1 MVLPDGRVLS
11 DPTNTE
17 IADATGG
24 WIDPDRDEFDVVIVG
39 SGPAGLSAAVY
50 GASEGLETLVVD
62 EGGVGGQASSSSLIR
77 NYLGFPRGV
86 SGRRLAEQAYEQA
99 WVFGGYYVAHAQGG
113 ASLSR
118 DRRAGWQVILS

>member
-1 MVLPDGRVLS
+1 MILPDGQVLS

-17 IADATGG
+17 IAEATSA
-24 WIDPDRDEFDVVIVG
+24 WIDPDREDFDVVIVG
-39 SGPAGLSAAVY
+39 AGPAGLSAAVY

-99 WVFGGYYVAHAQGG
+99 WVFGGSY
-113 ASLSR
+113 ASCT
-118 DRRAGWQVILS
+118 G